1 VRRVIEVAEVMRRER
16 GQVSCKKK
24 MFLMFLSRANIAFA
38 RRGTVRLGCGGPG
51 GKGA

>member
-1 VRRVIEVAEVMRRER
+1 MRRER

-24 MFLMFLSRANIAFA
+24 MFLSRANIAFA